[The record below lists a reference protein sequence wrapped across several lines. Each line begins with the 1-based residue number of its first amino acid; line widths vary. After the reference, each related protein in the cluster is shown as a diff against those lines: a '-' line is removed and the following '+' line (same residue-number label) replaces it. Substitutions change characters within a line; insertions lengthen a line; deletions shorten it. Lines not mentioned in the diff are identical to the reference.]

1 MSEQAGKQPNRRPS
15 RPAVGKSTTSST
27 GRLLVL
33 AALGLALFAV
43 FITLSSSGSSGNS
56 NSSSDSGSQ
65 SSDESSSSSSD
76 SKSSDSGSGSDGES
90 TDGSAPDVSSTTPL
104 KATYRVRPGDS
115 FGSIAEDQ
123 GISVQTLQELN
134 PDVDPRAL
142 QPGQKLK
149 LK

>member
-1 MSEQAGKQPNRRPS
+1 MSEQAGKQPNRRPP
-15 RPAVGKSTTSST
+15 RPAAGKTTTSSA

-33 AALGLALFAV
+33 AAIGLALFAV
-43 FITLSSSGSSGNS
+43 FVTVASSGSS
-56 NSSSDSGSQ
+56 NSSSK
-65 SSDESSSSSSD
+65 SSSD
-76 SKSSDSGSGSDGES
+76 VSKSSEKSSGSGAADSS
-90 TDGSAPDVSSTTPL
+90 TGSSSPDVSATAPL

-123 GISVQTLQELN
+123 GISVETLQELN
-134 PDVDPRAL
+134 PDIDPRAL

>member
-1 MSEQAGKQPNRRPS
+1 M
-15 RPAVGKSTTSST
+15 
-27 GRLLVL
+27 L
-33 AALGLALFAV
+33 AAIGLTLFAV
-43 FITLSSSGSSGNS
+43 FVTLSSSGSSGS
-56 NSSSDSGSQ
+56 SDQSSDSGVQ
-65 SSDESSSSSSD
+65 SSDSSSSGSNSGG
-76 SKSSDSGSGSDGES
+76 SSDSGQGSDDGS
-90 TDGSAPDVSSTTPL
+90 TDSSAPDVSSTTPL

-123 GISVQTLQELN
+123 GISVETLQELN